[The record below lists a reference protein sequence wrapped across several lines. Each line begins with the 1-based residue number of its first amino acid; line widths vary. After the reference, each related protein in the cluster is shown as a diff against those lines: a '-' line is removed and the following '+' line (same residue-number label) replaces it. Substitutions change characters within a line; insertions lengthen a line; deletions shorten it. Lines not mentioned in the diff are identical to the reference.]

1 MKNYY
6 IVQRKVVTDPLYYLE
21 PFTKWQAFHDMF
33 RMANWDT
40 GEIKDGQEIIK
51 LKRGEF
57 CHTENHL
64 AAKWKWSRGKIRR
77 FLKWCEK
84 DNRITVRK
92 TVQISGHPRI
102 VVFVVNYNKHQLP
115 LKDSST
121 SNRTSNG
128 TPNGT
133 ETNNNNTNNNLNN
146 NNDEKIY
153 EKIIENLNELT
164 GKKLKSSTDAY
175 KKLINARIAEGYS
188 VDDFLQVNKI
198 KSEEWK
204 RDPKFSK
211 FLRPATLYC
220 KKHFDT
226 YLNSGFTKLSDD
238 AFQSLYNS
246 NLFEG
251 SDMQKKYSDPV
262 PRGFETER
270 KLAKMDFDSIESAEA
285 LIKLWEEKY
294 SESWRQ
300 DFKIKQMYDKKL
312 AEFDD

>member
-57 CHTENHL
+57 CHTESHL

-84 DNRITVRK
+84 DNRISIRK
-92 TVQISGHPRI
+92 TVQRTGHPRI

-115 LKDSST
+115 LKDGST
-121 SNRTSNG
+121 SNRTSDG

-133 ETNNNNTNNNLNN
+133 QTNNNNTNNNSNN

-175 KKLINARIAEGYS
+175 KKLINARIAEG
-188 VDDFLQVNKI
+188 
-198 KSEEWK
+198 
-204 RDPKFSK
+204 
-211 FLRPATLYC
+211 
-220 KKHFDT
+220 
-226 YLNSGFTKLSDD
+226 
-238 AFQSLYNS
+238 
-246 NLFEG
+246 
-251 SDMQKKYSDPV
+251 
-262 PRGFETER
+262 
-270 KLAKMDFDSIESAEA
+270 
-285 LIKLWEEKY
+285 
-294 SESWRQ
+294 
-300 DFKIKQMYDKKL
+300 
-312 AEFDD
+312 

>member
-1 MKNYY
+1 M
-6 IVQRKVVTDPLYYLE
+6 
-21 PFTKWQAFHDMF
+21 
-33 RMANWDT
+33 
-40 GEIKDGQEIIK
+40 
-51 LKRGEF
+51 
-57 CHTENHL
+57 
-64 AAKWKWSRGKIRR
+64 
-77 FLKWCEK
+77 
-84 DNRITVRK
+84 
-92 TVQISGHPRI
+92 
-102 VVFVVNYNKHQLP
+102 
-115 LKDSST
+115 
-121 SNRTSNG
+121 
-128 TPNGT
+128 
-133 ETNNNNTNNNLNN
+133 
-146 NNDEKIY
+146 
-153 EKIIENLNELT
+153 NELT
-164 GKKLKSSTDAY
+164 GRNLKPSTDAY

-204 RDPKFSK
+204 HDPKFSK

-220 KKHFDT
+220 KTHFDS
-226 YLNSGFTKLSDD
+226 YLNSGFTKLSGE